1 MNNQILTLDTLED
14 HHIQTI
20 LNYFPSFKKEDITD
34 IKLSKWLLEFRHKW
48 IFHTCYSKFN
58 ADLLREFNYWVDFCV
73 NFFPWLY
80 SWILDN
86 KWLDYNDNLDSTF
99 INNLKEIISSYFNL
113 PDGIE
118 SIHDIS
124 LIDWFIVFHYQETIF
139 TCPIYPA
146 DIFVTF
152 TNKVADYTKN
162 IWSIILDYNPKINL
176 KKIEIT
182 KLSIYFVCFKYNWEN
197 FACSLVDEKIEQIRQ
212 KELEAF
218 KIEKPLL
225 RRVK

>member
-1 MNNQILTLDTLED
+1 MNSNIVNLEKLED
-14 HHIQTI
+14 KHIETI
-20 LNYFPSFKKEDITD
+20 INYFPSFKKEDITD
-34 IKLSKWLLEFRHKW
+34 IKLSKWLIEFRHKW
-48 IFHTCYSKFN
+48 IFHTCFVVYNTKLAKQIN
-58 ADLLREFNYWVDFCV
+58 HWVSFCV
-73 NFFPWLY
+73 NFFSWLY
-80 SWILDN
+80 SDILANRWLNSVDN
-86 KWLDYNDNLDSTF
+86 IDNTF
-99 INNLKEIISSYFNL
+99 INNVKEIISWYFDL

-118 SIHDIS
+118 SIYDIS
-124 LIDWFIVFHYQETIF
+124 FIDWFIVFHYQEAIF
-139 TCPIYPA
+139 ICPVYPV

-152 TNKVADYTKN
+152 TNKIADYTKN
-162 IWSIILDYNPKINL
+162 IWSIILDYNPKIDL

-212 KELEAF
+212 RELEAF